1 MNAILWVLQGLLAF
15 TFLTLGALKVM
26 RPKEKITAIPS
37 MRWATRLSATQIKL
51 IGVLQIA
58 GSLGLV
64 EPWATG
70 ILPVLTPI
78 AAACFALLMVGAAL
92 VRARNKELPVS
103 PVVLAVMAG
112 IIAFARFRSLA
123 RGEGA

>member
-1 MNAILWVLQGLLAF
+1 MNAILWLLQGLLAF
-15 TFLTLGALKVM
+15 TFLLAGTLKVV

-37 MRWATRLSATQIKL
+37 MRWATRLSPIQIKL
-51 IGVLQIA
+51 VGVAEIV

-78 AAACFALLMVGAAL
+78 AAGCFALLMVGAVF
-92 VRARNKELPVS
+92 VRARSREAQVLPLA
-103 PVVLAVMAG
+103 LAVMSTIVAVARAG
-112 IIAFARFRSLA
+112 AL
-123 RGEGA
+123 